1 MGAKG
6 WEINNKVKGTLTRN
20 WVDVP
25 NLSIGTVRDVVVIK
39 GDLKFKGG
47 KVSADSETAVIDV
60 LKKIE
65 RELRQGADIKMIKW
79 ELTQWEKRG
88 GKWYKK
94 KLKHES
100 GA

>member
-6 WEINNKVKGTLTRN
+6 WEINNKVKGALTRN
-20 WVDVP
+20 WVDVIR
-25 NLSIGTVRDVVVIK
+25 LMISTVKDVVVIK

-47 KVSADSETAVIDV
+47 KVSSDSDTAVIDV

-65 RELRQGADIKMIKW
+65 RELRQGTDVKNIKW
-79 ELTQWEKRG
+79 ELTQWEKKG

-94 KLKHES
+94 KLKHDS

>member
-1 MGAKG
+1 MGVKG
-6 WEINNKVKGTLTRN
+6 WEINNKVKGTLTKN
-20 WVDVP
+20 WVDVM
-25 NLSIGTVRDVVVIK
+25 NLAISTVKDVVVIK
-39 GDLKFKGG
+39 GELKFKGG
-47 KVSADSETAVIDV
+47 KVATDSETGGIDA

-65 RELRQGADIKMIKW
+65 RELRQGTDIKMIKW

-100 GA
+100 EG

>member
-20 WVDVP
+20 WVDVL
-25 NLSIGTVRDVVVIK
+25 NLSISTVRDVVVIK
-39 GDLKFKGG
+39 GGLKFKGG
-47 KVSADSETAVIDV
+47 KVSSGNETAVIDV

-65 RELRQGADIKMIKW
+65 RELMQSKDVKAIKW

-88 GKWYKK
+88 GKWYRK

-100 GA
+100 DG

>member
-20 WVDVP
+20 WVDVL
-25 NLSIGTVRDVVVIK
+25 NLMISTVRDVVVIK
-39 GDLKFKGG
+39 GELKFKGG
-47 KVSADSETAVIDV
+47 KVSSDSETSVIDV

-65 RELRQGADIKMIKW
+65 RELMQAKDVKTIRW

-88 GKWYKK
+88 GKWYRK

-100 GA
+100 GT

>member
-6 WEINNKVKGTLTRN
+6 WEINNKVKGALTRN
-20 WVDVP
+20 WVDV
-25 NLSIGTVRDVVVIK
+25 LKLMISTVRDVVVIK
-39 GDLKFKGG
+39 GELKFKGG
-47 KVSADSETAVIDV
+47 NVSSGSETAVIDV

-65 RELRQGADIKMIKW
+65 RELRQSKDIKNIKW

-88 GKWYKK
+88 GKWHKK

-100 GA
+100 GG

>member
-20 WVDVP
+20 WVDVL
-25 NLSIGTVRDVVVIK
+25 NLMISTVRDIVVIK
-39 GDLKFKGG
+39 GELKFKGG
-47 KVSADSETAVIDV
+47 KVSSGSETAVIDV

-65 RELRQGADIKMIKW
+65 RELMQAKDVKAIKW
-79 ELTQWEKRG
+79 ELTQWEKSG
-88 GKWYKK
+88 GKWYRK

-100 GA
+100 GS